1 MVAHRLRKAYSGRD
15 SDHSPP
21 SYPDNGDDLR
31 RYQDLY
37 KAALAGDWETAEGT
51 FKSDPDAKTARI
63 SLGPETALLLAISM
77 GRTQFIKKLVQR
89 LSPEDLE
96 MTDSNGQTAL
106 HFAAMYG
113 SLDVVKTLIDRHR
126 TLTQIINA
134 EGFTALHTA
143 AIFNRKEVT
152 QYLTLKTTDDHP
164 GCPFTGP
171 KAGSLIQALV
181 WSGSYDI
188 CIRLSK
194 IYPDLALTNELG
206 LGMLEALTDKHSDFK
221 SGCKLNF
228 WQRCI
233 YHLLPV
239 EVEHD
244 HTPRCLLSNDVEAPQ
259 VNPQIPPTS
268 TTYWTRVRQ
277 WSIKTAGKAQDYFAF
292 GAIKCIKD
300 EKYKHKC
307 TQKLVEVT
315 CKVIA
320 DRLTPREI
328 NQFFA
333 SQNILRRA
341 AMSGIVEIISICLE
355 NFPYLIW
362 VKSTFAATLQSAVAL
377 RQEKVLNLMLEQS
390 AFTKALS
397 NEKDGCGPKI
407 LRSAAKLSP
416 YPELSSVSCPALQ
429 MQRELQWFKAVEEFV
444 HPQVREHKDK
454 GGRIVGELFTRKHRR
469 LLRDA
474 EKWMKDTSSS
484 CMVVSTLIATVVFAA
499 AFTVPGGNVDG
510 KGIPLFLNERVFM
523 LFAVSDALA
532 LFSSTTS
539 ILMFLSIL
547 TARFAEED
555 FLRALPKRLILGF
568 TSLFLALAT
577 MMVAFGATLYM
588 VVSERFKW
596 ILFPIT
602 ALTAI
607 PVALF
612 AMLQLPLLIFMVQS
626 TYFPRIFHPKKIW

>member
-181 WSGSYDI
+181 WSGSYV
-188 CIRLSK
+188 
-194 IYPDLALTNELG
+194 
-206 LGMLEALTDKHSDFK
+206 
-221 SGCKLNF
+221 
-228 WQRCI
+228 
-233 YHLLPV
+233 LPV

>member
-1 MVAHRLRKAYSGRD
+1 MEMISGAT
-15 SDHSPP
+15 
-21 SYPDNGDDLR
+21 
-31 RYQDLY
+31 
-37 KAALAGDWETAEGT
+37 KT
-51 FKSDPDAKTARI
+51 F
-63 SLGPETALLLAISM
+63 
-77 GRTQFIKKLVQR
+77 
-89 LSPEDLE
+89 
-96 MTDSNGQTAL
+96 
-106 HFAAMYG
+106 
-113 SLDVVKTLIDRHR
+113 
-126 TLTQIINA
+126 
-134 EGFTALHTA
+134 
-143 AIFNRKEVT
+143 
-152 QYLTLKTTDDHP
+152 
-164 GCPFTGP
+164 
-171 KAGSLIQALV
+171 
-181 WSGSYDI
+181 
-188 CIRLSK
+188 
-194 IYPDLALTNELG
+194 
-206 LGMLEALTDKHSDFK
+206 
-221 SGCKLNF
+221 
-228 WQRCI
+228 
-233 YHLLPV
+233 LPV

-377 RQEKVLNLMLEQS
+377 RQEK
-390 AFTKALS
+390 
-397 NEKDGCGPKI
+397 
-407 LRSAAKLSP
+407 
-416 YPELSSVSCPALQ
+416 
-429 MQRELQWFKAVEEFV
+429 AVEEFV

-499 AFTVPGGNVDG
+499 AFTVP
-510 KGIPLFLNERVFM
+510 
-523 LFAVSDALA
+523 
-532 LFSSTTS
+532 
-539 ILMFLSIL
+539 
-547 TARFAEED
+547 EED

-588 VVSERFKW
+588 VV
-596 ILFPIT
+596 T
-602 ALTAI
+602 ALFLVMSPI
-607 PVALF
+607 PYPISHRGPKDLTSWND
-612 AMLQLPLLIFMVQS
+612 IE
-626 TYFPRIFHPKKIW
+626 RIAKAGSG